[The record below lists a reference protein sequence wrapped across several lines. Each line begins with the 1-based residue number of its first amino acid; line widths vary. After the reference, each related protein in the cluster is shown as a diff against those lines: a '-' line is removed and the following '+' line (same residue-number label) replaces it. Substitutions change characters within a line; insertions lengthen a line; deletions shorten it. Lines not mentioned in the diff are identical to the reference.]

1 MISIQPTSLVIRS
14 QAGWAAG
21 PGCKIKIFGTF
32 YLSLRSSGQRER
44 ERKRERRYKSC
55 STSAGNE
62 REIEATVGEAQ
73 RSDLHLYLYITI
85 LHPALQQPGNPVNNL
100 QMQFALKFALNLLLT
115 ILTSFLLR
123 K

>member
-32 YLSLRSSGQRER
+32 YLSLRSSGQTE
-44 ERKRERRYKSC
+44 ERRYKSG

>member
-1 MISIQPTSLVIRS
+1 MISIQPTSLVIRCPPAW
-14 QAGWAAG
+14 AGRRG
-21 PGCKIKIFGTF
+21 TNIEIYFTF
-32 YLSLRSSGQRER
+32 YLSLRSSGQTE
-44 ERKRERRYKSC
+44 ERRYKSG

-62 REIEATVGEAQ
+62 REIDATVGEPQ

-115 ILTSFLLR
+115 ILTSFLL
-123 K
+123 